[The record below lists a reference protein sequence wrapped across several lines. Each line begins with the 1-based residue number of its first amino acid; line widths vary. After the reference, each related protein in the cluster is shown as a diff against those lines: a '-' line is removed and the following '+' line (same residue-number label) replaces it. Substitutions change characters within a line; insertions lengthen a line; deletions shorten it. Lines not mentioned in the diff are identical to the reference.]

1 MQLQFNEYFVRTKL
15 IPTLGDLLTRISQP
29 VDAQPM
35 GGYLGKLLIPQ
46 ELSAVERKQFQTE
59 YFMKGQDG
67 YKDYRPFQDQNEQEY
82 RLYLLDELAD
92 YLAQQR
98 QLLGPE
104 GLKQNILPAENRDY
118 SSSSELNRHLYQLAY
133 RLVNRLEQRIIED
146 NNQEMSPEEEE
157 KLQNGQLKM
166 VSINGQDTVID
177 RDDLAGM
184 PADTVLVPLVQ
195 PNLRQRLAEAA
206 RGQTE
211 LAVTERVISLSK
223 AAMENGFRESMVEST
238 KAVLEAAGLE
248 VMALEARGNVLKGQV
263 KDVNGEILE
272 VEINALSADSDPR
285 KYKFTFDEA
294 VKDRADSRDY
304 RGRYFYLSG
313 NDLERR
319 FMANG
324 QRQPAERVYQ
334 NLPPNAKFKGYELPP
349 EEGLPVTTA
358 PLRGGV
364 PTGLPSRPVTPRSES
379 SEEVATGES
388 QVPGALPEGPVREAP
403 SAIIAGRESGRL
415 GRDQTRGERTRGAAR
430 RTVETPATE
439 AEVEEELE
447 EERRQQQMAQAAP
460 QQLQMPPLRY
470 SEATQNQMALRQR
483 KKKENRNKILLALGA
498 TGAVTAGP
506 VITLLTSAGV
516 ISAQEAEKVQQGF
529 TFIIHCIGTV
539 CIG

>member
-1 MQLQFNEYFVRTKL
+1 MNLQFNEYFVRTKL

-29 VDAQPM
+29 VDAQSI

-46 ELSAVERKQFQTE
+46 ELSAVERKLFQTE
-59 YFMKGQDG
+59 YFMKGQEG
-67 YKDYRPFQDQNEQEY
+67 YKDYRPFQEQGEQEY
-82 RLYLLDELAD
+82 RLYMLDELAD

-98 QLLGPE
+98 KLLGPE
-104 GLKQNILPAENRDY
+104 GLRQNLLPSENRDY
-118 SSSSELNRHLYQLAY
+118 SSSTELNRHLYQLAY

-146 NNQEMSPEEEE
+146 NNEQMSEEDRE

-166 VSINGQDTVID
+166 VSVNGEDTVID
-177 RDDLAGM
+177 SNDLAAM
-184 PADTVLVPLVQ
+184 PADTVIVPLVQ
-195 PNLRQRLAEAA
+195 PNLRQRLTEAA

-211 LAVTERVISLSK
+211 VTFTEGVISVNR
-223 AAMENGFRESMVEST
+223 AAMENGFRESMIEST

-248 VMALEARGNVLKGQV
+248 VMALEARGGILRGKV
-263 KDVNGEILE
+263 KDVNGDLLE
-272 VEINALSADSDPR
+272 VEVNALSPDNDPR

-294 VKDRADSRDY
+294 VKDQGDSRYY

-313 NDLERR
+313 KDLEPR

-334 NLPPNAKFKGYELPP
+334 NLPPSATFKGYELPP
-349 EEGLPVTTA
+349 EEALPVTTA
-358 PLRGGV
+358 PVRGGV

-379 SEEVATGES
+379 GEEITTGES
-388 QVPGALPEGPVREAP
+388 QVPGALPQGPVREAP
-403 SAIIAGRESGRL
+403 SAIIAAREGGRIGGDE
-415 GRDQTRGERTRGAAR
+415 TREERRRGAAR
-430 RTVETPATE
+430 RAVETPATE
-439 AEVEEELE
+439 AEAEAELE
-447 EERRQQQMAQAAP
+447 AESRRQQMEQAA
-460 QQLQMPPLRY
+460 QQQMQMPPLRY
-470 SEATQNQMALRQR
+470 SESAQNQMALRQR
-483 KKKENRNKILLALGA
+483 KKKENRKKILLALGA

-516 ISAQEAEKVQQGF
+516 LSAREAEKVQQGF